1 MWSIMISFLILK
13 HFSNFIFFFLT
24 FSKKKSECRLFFPRI
39 FHSGIWTTSKVIFSK
54 NMAPAWSTIVSGV
67 LFNSYWCESAS
78 SSLRTEMWTFELHN
92 HRQVGFEIVL
102 HSCSM
107 WCTLS
112 GGSFS
117 HHILTI
123 PPLVLSSCTCSQKS
137 SLWQNVKIVLLRVR
151 LQHF

>member
-1 MWSIMISFLILK
+1 MINYDFIFG
-13 HFSNFIFFFLT
+13 FSNPLSHFIFFLLS
-24 FSKKKSECRLFFPRI
+24 FSKSFSIVDFSFVEFFILDKP
-39 FHSGIWTTSKVIFSK
+39 SKVIFSK

-123 PPLVLSSCTCSQKS
+123 PPLVLSSCTCSHKS

-151 LQHF
+151 LQHI